1 MPEYHLSNL
10 VLAISEAMHEA
21 DNYFVS
27 YDQARAAMNFALE
40 EAALVADDIA
50 NDMLTQISKE
60 HGPWMKAVAKDI
72 AAAIRALKE

>member
-1 MPEYHLSNL
+1 MFKRTNDGTVKIHGWYLDSIEDAWNT
-10 VLAISEAMHEA
+10 
-21 DNYFVS
+21 
-27 YDQARAAMNFALE
+27 ALE

-60 HGPWMKAVAKDI
+60 HGPWMKAAAEDI